1 MDNDNAGNWY
11 NSGFGIAKFLDPSSA
26 LLYSTNPWPD
36 IRYAEVLLNY
46 AEAVAESGQGDKAL
60 AKKLLNDIRHRAAF
74 KDDIELTIENV
85 LHERR
90 VELAF
95 EYDLPYTLHRRR
107 AYVFGASN
115 AERKRSLVPMV
126 DLRGSEAKYILVRAN
141 VYNGDVAM
149 NPNGLYIRDYRA
161 YYSGVSNP
169 DKNQIIKNP
178 SQE

>member
-1 MDNDNAGNWY
+1 
-11 NSGFGIAKFLDPSSA
+11 
-26 LLYSTNPWPD
+26 
-36 IRYAEVLLNY
+36 
-46 AEAVAESGQGDKAL
+46 
-60 AKKLLNDIRHRAAF
+60 
-74 KDDIELTIENV
+74 
-85 LHERR
+85 
-90 VELAF
+90 
-95 EYDLPYTLHRRR
+95 
-107 AYVFGASN
+107 
-115 AERKRSLVPMV
+115 MV